1 MALSDILTVILLSIP
16 LLLYWPP
23 SPHPVKVFPH
33 FYSVPPSNH
42 PFDSLVALPPPES
55 FFLPPGFCS
64 YSMLYTHI
72 WRSKARNHRWKRI
85 WGPVA
90 IPDPDSGR
98 KCLLFLLSASLV
110 SGLLLSPG
118 TACWGFSSSPPSF
131 PPFPG
136 NLAVDLSSLPSL
148 CVSHPYLETLSTC
161 LPRQPHLAQVGE
173 SHDPSCSSFGSLCS
187 NTQSNNTL
195 LTGALLLNS
204 HSLETPTLGVDPGS
218 APFYLCLCRQFIA
231 LLQLAGSCIPTTPQL
246 PADSTSRCEQDPF
259 CSFLKP
265 QPSFLLVHL
274 TSSLLPTKPN
284 WTTLGTHSQH
294 TFLRSREGDRKQGI
308 HPTKTRSNINT

>member
-1 MALSDILTVILLSIP
+1 
-16 LLLYWPP
+16 
-23 SPHPVKVFPH
+23 
-33 FYSVPPSNH
+33 
-42 PFDSLVALPPPES
+42 
-55 FFLPPGFCS
+55 
-64 YSMLYTHI
+64 MLYTHI

-218 APFYLCLCRQFIA
+218 APFISVSA
-231 LLQLAGSCIPTTPQL
+231 DNLLPYCNQLGLVFPPH
-246 PADSTSRCEQDPF
+246 
-259 CSFLKP
+259 
-265 QPSFLLVHL
+265 PSFLQTPLLDVNRIPFALFWSPSHL
-274 TSSLLPTKPN
+274 FS
-284 WTTLGTHSQH
+284 
-294 TFLRSREGDRKQGI
+294 
-308 HPTKTRSNINT
+308 